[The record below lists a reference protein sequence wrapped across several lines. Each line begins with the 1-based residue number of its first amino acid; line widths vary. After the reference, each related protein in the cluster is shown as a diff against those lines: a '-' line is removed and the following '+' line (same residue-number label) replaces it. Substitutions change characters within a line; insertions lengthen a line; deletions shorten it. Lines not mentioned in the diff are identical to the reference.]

1 MQLPNRPNVNSFS
14 LQFLFFLYL
23 ASNVFCEQVICQSKD
38 SFGLE
43 NSLST
48 QSEWGFFFSYAL
60 FICQC
65 PDIFFIVFP
74 WRPNVLNCYV
84 GVLSFIGS
92 TVLFDQATNPIKDN
106 ILFYCSL
113 NVFPTDFE
121 KDKDLTHTSAGAKS
135 ICLALSFFL

>member
-43 NSLST
+43 NSLSS

-65 PDIFFIVFP
+65 PDIFLLFFHGDQMYLIA
-74 WRPNVLNCYV
+74 
-84 GVLSFIGS
+84 IGS

>member
-1 MQLPNRPNVNSFS
+1 MFSVNKLPVFVSPRTVLVWKTVCPLSQNGVSFS
-14 LQFLFFLYL
+14 HMHYLYV
-23 ASNVFCEQVICQSKD
+23 S
-38 SFGLE
+38 
-43 NSLST
+43 
-48 QSEWGFFFSYAL
+48 AL
-60 FICQC
+60 TY
-65 PDIFFIVFP
+65 FFIVFT

-113 NVFPTDFE
+113 NVFPIDVE
-121 KDKDLTHTSAGAKS
+121 KDKDLTHTSAGAKC